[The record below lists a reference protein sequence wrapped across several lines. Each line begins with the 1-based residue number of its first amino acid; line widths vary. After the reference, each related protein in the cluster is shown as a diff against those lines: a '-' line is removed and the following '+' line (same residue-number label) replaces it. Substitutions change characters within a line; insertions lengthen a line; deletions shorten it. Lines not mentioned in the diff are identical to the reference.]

1 MAIDV
6 KKATEGK
13 DIKMTEEDLDNF
25 FNSDSFKELAEAW
38 EAQNTAIEEERKKL
52 TNDDILYFAH
62 KALAEGVAVVRDDSE
77 EENIAKSDAL
87 YAYASQKVMEF
98 FNLEELY
105 SGSMFNRTVNIPF
118 TEFVDKD
125 VEFGEELNFVEWF
138 VPLEVEGQTL
148 ILQAIYGQGEAFF
161 VFETVA
167 RSREYCGE
175 NAWQAITK
183 TYPIS
188 DIFTNA

>member
-13 DIKMTEEDLDNF
+13 DIKMTEEDLDSF
-25 FNSDSFKELAEAW
+25 FDSDSFKELAEAW
-38 EAQNTAIEEERKKL
+38 EARDTAIDEELKNL
-52 TNDDILYFAH
+52 TDEDILYFAY
-62 KALAEGVAVVRDDSE
+62 KALAEDAAVVRDESE
-77 EENIAKSDAL
+77 EENDARTDAL
-87 YAYASQKVMEF
+87 YAYVARKVMEF

-105 SGSMFNRTVNIPF
+105 SGTMFDRTVNIPF
-118 TEFVDKD
+118 SEFVDKD

-138 VPLEVEGQTL
+138 VPLEVEGQTV
-148 ILQAIYGQGEAFF
+148 ILQAIYGQGESFF
-161 VFETVA
+161 IFETVA

-175 NAWQAITK
+175 NAWKAITK

>member
-98 FNLEELY
+98 FNL
-105 SGSMFNRTVNIPF
+105 
-118 TEFVDKD
+118 
-125 VEFGEELNFVEWF
+125 
-138 VPLEVEGQTL
+138 
-148 ILQAIYGQGEAFF
+148 
-161 VFETVA
+161 
-167 RSREYCGE
+167 
-175 NAWQAITK
+175 
-183 TYPIS
+183 
-188 DIFTNA
+188 